1 MAKIATTLKPGLVD
15 KFGVKMPEGWEIS
28 YIDYPCDDEALAK
41 ACEDADFLWIGPV
54 DPMSAELMDKLDN
67 VKLIQS
73 LGVGFDKINLDR
85 SKEKGIFVCNNRAV
99 NAISVAEH
107 ALGLILSGIRRVS
120 ESDAKIKSSSS
131 RYMESFND
139 YRVHGQKELG
149 GMTVGLV
156 GLGAIGKELTRLMKP
171 FGCKMMY
178 YDIFRNEAAEKEYDI
193 EFTDLDRIFKE
204 CDVISLH
211 VPVTEETKGLIN
223 DESIGKMKQDAL
235 IINVARGEIVDNEA
249 LKKGLEEGKVFAGLD
264 VIAPEPPSEDHPL
277 LNLSDKGKAR
287 LTITPHIAGTTDD
300 AFIRMQK
307 WSYEN
312 MEKVH
317 KGEKP
322 NNIVNGL

>member
-1 MAKIATTLKPGLVD
+1 MAKIATTLKPGLVN

-28 YIDYPCDDEALAK
+28 YIDYPCEDDKIVEACK
-41 ACEDADFLWIGPV
+41 DADFLWIGPV
-54 DPMSAELMDKLDN
+54 DPMSADLISKLDK

-73 LGVGFDKINLDR
+73 LGVGFDKINLEK
-85 SKEKGIFVCNNRAV
+85 SKEKGIYVCNNRAV

-120 ESDAKIKSSSS
+120 EADAKIKDSSK
-131 RYMESFND
+131 RYMESFED
-139 YRVHGQKELG
+139 YRIHGQKELG
-149 GMTVGLV
+149 GLTVGLV

-178 YDIFRNEAAEKEYDI
+178 YDVFRAEATEKEYGI
-193 EFTDLDRIFKE
+193 EFVDLERIFKE

-211 VPVTEETKGLIN
+211 VPVTDETRGMIN
-223 DESIGKMKQDAL
+223 EKAIEMMKQDAL
-235 IINVARGEIVDNEA
+235 VINVARGEIVDNEA
-249 LKKGLEEGKVFAGLD
+249 LKKGLESGKIFAGLD

-277 LNLSDKGKAR
+277 LNLNDVAKAR
-287 LTITPHIAGTTDD
+287 LTITPHIAGTTND

-312 MEKVH
+312 MEKVL